1 MTKNQKKLNKLF
13 LIFFLFVLCFI
24 VIVISMHYSGALE
37 MPPQSWTEIAH
48 DLWLYILYSLLGVFL
63 IFLYTFEDDT

>member
-1 MTKNQKKLNKLF
+1 
-13 LIFFLFVLCFI
+13 
-24 VIVISMHYSGALE
+24 MHYSGALE

>member
-48 DLWLYILYSLLGVFL
+48 DLWLYIPGSLFGAFL
-63 IFLYTFEDDT
+63 IFLFIFENDT